1 MKERAIYTPF
11 ENIIESEY
19 NKSFHLNCHNED
31 NKFILFCQNCKYI
44 PLIKFIDFK
53 SASVSCNCIQEN
65 QQMTYEQIFTKFFM
79 NVESNS
85 FNNDYLI
92 CKKHNETFK
101 FYCENCELNLCDK
114 CQENQTCHIRYKQV
128 LKFFGSTY
136 IKPSQFLL
144 NSDNKSFNLLRKI
157 NLILLKQFQKYPNYN
172 LKQNII
178 SLYKLNK
185 TKENSSYDV
194 LNLENKQYIHIN
206 SLVNKDLRN
215 LIELC
220 LKDNKLKN
228 EQIPDLKKL
237 NCHNLLILNLE
248 SNFFTS
254 YLLLTVNENFP
265 KLKVINLSSNRLYED
280 INIFKNKLIPYYS
293 VRKLN
298 LSNGV
303 FSNNTIF
310 LLSCLI
316 FSELECLDLSS
327 NNLSSLS
334 FILNINFGNNIN
346 KIKQIIALNNE
357 YFSINSIVEYI
368 DYLTSNYVSLKQL
381 ILEEEYSIEYKESYN
396 LPFQIICFDENK
408 KGSYLIEEYE
418 KEKNKSDNRL
428 NTLLD
433 YQGFCDN

>member
-1 MKERAIYTPF
+1 M
-11 ENIIESEY
+11 
-19 NKSFHLNCHNED
+19 
-31 NKFILFCQNCKYI
+31 
-44 PLIKFIDFK
+44 
-53 SASVSCNCIQEN
+53 
-65 QQMTYEQIFTKFFM
+65 
-79 NVESNS
+79 
-85 FNNDYLI
+85 
-92 CKKHNETFK
+92 
-101 FYCENCELNLCDK
+101 CDK

-357 YFSINSIVEYI
+357 YFSINSIAEYI

-433 YQGFCDN
+433 YKGFCDN